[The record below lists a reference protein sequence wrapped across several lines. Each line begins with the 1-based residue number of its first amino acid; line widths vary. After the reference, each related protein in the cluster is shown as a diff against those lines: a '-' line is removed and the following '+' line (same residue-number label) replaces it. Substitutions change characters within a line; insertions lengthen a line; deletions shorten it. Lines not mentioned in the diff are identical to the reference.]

1 MNRSSRSKCIL
12 ILGSGMHTHLVALFA
27 AQASS
32 DLCIITSDD
41 SPQPFPQLFPQPFD
55 DEKSRKDALVA
66 ALQEHFNP
74 FREAQNLEHMLISFE
89 NTIKNT
95 HESALDF
102 ASHRTYTPAPFKTL
116 DAKSATLKHK
126 SRRHNSDEKQQD
138 NHMKVRP
145 FI

>member
-41 SPQPFPQLFPQPFD
+41 SPQPFG

-126 SRRHNSDEKQQD
+126 SRRHNSDGNQQD